1 MKKFNRVNLS
11 GRLAGYELNRGTTKN
26 GDDFINGT
34 ISLIVDENGTTVDKI
49 RVFATP
55 VWKKSG
61 KANGNYTMLD
71 KMEQGEFQV
80 GADNGEWLAIQVPS
94 TSATSLPAIPIPMIP
109 SLLVLSV

>member
-55 VWKKSG
+55 VW
-61 KANGNYTMLD
+61 
-71 KMEQGEFQV
+71 
-80 GADNGEWLAIQVPS
+80 
-94 TSATSLPAIPIPMIP
+94 
-109 SLLVLSV
+109 